1 MGPEVPCTAKK
12 VFGNVFSRHLH
23 RNSPPINFSAL
34 VAVLQNNVT
43 DRFIDNHIFSEC
55 QELSSFLKVAQ
66 PFGTFKIFRVGAMKF
81 PIVSKNGN
89 PFLGLS
95 FIEIS

>member
-1 MGPEVPCTAKK
+1 MGPEVPWPAKK
-12 VFGNVFSRHLH
+12 VFLKGFSTHLH
-23 RNSPPINFSAL
+23 TLLPPINFSAP

-66 PFGTFKIFRVGAMKF
+66 PFDTFKFFVVKSYNFRNGQKNRGTFWAWHFNG
-81 PIVSKNGN
+81 VS
-89 PFLGLS
+89 
-95 FIEIS
+95 